1 MRILITGCAGFIGSH
16 LCEKFL
22 VKGDEVT
29 GIDNFITGSKK
40 NVEILKKYKNFK
52 FLELDVCNELKIKE
66 RFDIIYHIA
75 SPASPKHYYEFQL
88 ETMLVNSIGTKNLL
102 DKAKIDNSVFVFAS
116 TSEVYGDPLIHPQ
129 REDYN
134 GNVNPV
140 GERSMYDES
149 KRFGEALCMVY
160 FRKFNVDVRIVRIF
174 NTFGPRMKKEDGR
187 VIPNFIMQALRN
199 KPLTIYGDGSQTRSF
214 CYIDDMVEGLIK
226 VGIKENLKGEV
237 INLGNPHEIKIIE
250 LSEIIEKL
258 LNKNLKKKFLPL
270 PKDDPKRRCPDIEK
284 AKKLLEWEP
293 KVSFKE
299 GLLKTIEYFKEYLNE
314 GI

>member
-22 VKGDEVT
+22 IKGDEVT

-52 FLELDVCNELKIKE
+52 FLELDVCNKLNIKKK
-66 RFDIIYHIA
+66 FDIIYHIA
-75 SPASPKHYYEFQL
+75 SPASPKHYHEFQL

-116 TSEVYGDPLIHPQ
+116 TSEVYGDPLVHPQ
-129 REDYN
+129 KEDYY
-134 GNVNPV
+134 GNVNPI

-160 FRKFNVDVRIVRIF
+160 FRKFNVDIRIVRIF
-174 NTFGPRMKKEDGR
+174 NTFGPRMKMEDGR
-187 VIPNFIMQALRN
+187 VIPNFIVQALRN
-199 KPLTIYGDGSQTRSF
+199 EPLTIYGDGSQTRSF

-226 VGIKENLKGEV
+226 VGIKANLKGEV

-250 LSEIIEKL
+250 LAEIVEKL
-258 LNKNLKKKFLPL
+258 LNKNLNKKFLPL
-270 PKDDPKRRCPDIEK
+270 PKDDPKKRCPDIEK

-293 KVSFKE
+293 KVSFEE
-299 GLLKTIEYFKEYLNE
+299 GLLKTIEYFKEHLNE
-314 GI
+314 EI